1 MKKLLFPLVYTSFI
15 ILTVLTF
22 QSCAGSGE
30 TTLVQPITDATTQDT
45 TTTTDDAP
53 LDLSSSEN
61 VTEEGVDTVYTE
73 IPEPEQAIVVVA
85 PSDTLIELTPESP
98 TEEVSDFN
106 NDAMLRENEALRE
119 ENELLKGRVSNLEK
133 DISILES
140 NTSILNKEPIKR
152 QQQSSPKVNDESTA
166 DILAITTESE
176 NKIYP
181 TEAIT
186 KSPIMSGKSSP
197 EEISAYKS
205 SLEILKQGNYVAAA
219 DQLQSLLSGGLKA
232 DLADNV
238 YYWLGES
245 SFGQKKYDEA
255 LSNFKQVSNYKISE
269 KKDDAQYMVA
279 RCYERLGKSQQAVT
293 EYKKLIESYP
303 TSEFVKRAQARLR

>member
-1 MKKLLFPLVYTSFI
+1 MKKLLFPLFYTSFI

-45 TTTTDDAP
+45 TTTIDDAP

-98 TEEVSDFN
+98 TEVSDFN

-140 NTSILNKEPIKR
+140 STSILNKEPIKR
-152 QQQSSPKVNDESTA
+152 QQKSAPEVNDESTA

-176 NKIYP
+176 NKNYP
-181 TEAIT
+181 TAAIL
-186 KSPIMSGKSSP
+186 KSPVMAGKSSP

-205 SLEILKQGNYVAAA
+205 SLEILKQGNYAAAA